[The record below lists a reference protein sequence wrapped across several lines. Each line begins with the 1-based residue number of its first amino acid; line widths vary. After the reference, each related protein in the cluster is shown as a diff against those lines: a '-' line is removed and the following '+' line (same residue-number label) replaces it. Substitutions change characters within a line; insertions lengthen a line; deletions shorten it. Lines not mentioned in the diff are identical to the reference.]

1 MVASGVFIT
10 DVQGK
15 HIISRNYRGDVP
27 ITKAVE
33 VFAKYL
39 TDIPEEQK
47 KPIFY
52 HDSGEFMMEEEA
64 GATGITGETFVYVS
78 VRVSGSSSSRSGGV
92 RALLC
97 LYNEQKRKWKSIS
110 PFNLFL
116 YVDFLVCLSLSL
128 FPPLHTGAGFQS
140 LPVCRNHT

>member
-1 MVASGVFIT
+1 MVASAVFIT

-39 TDIPEEQK
+39 TDIPDEQK

-52 HDSGEFMMEEEA
+52 HDGEEFMMEDEN
-64 GATGITGETFVYVS
+64 
-78 VRVSGSSSSRSGGV
+78 
-92 RALLC
+92 
-97 LYNEQKRKWKSIS
+97 YNNDHDYHHQQS
-110 PFNLFL
+110 PAMDWFGC
-116 YVDFLVCLSLSL
+116 VC
-128 FPPLHTGAGFQS
+128 A
-140 LPVCRNHT
+140 

>member
-39 TDIPEEQK
+39 TEIPDEQK

-52 HDSGEFMMEEEA
+52 HDGEFMMEDEA
-64 GATGITGETFVYVS
+64 GATGNKGETFVYVS
-78 VRVSGSSSSRSGGV
+78 VRI
-92 RALLC
+92 L
-97 LYNEQKRKWKSIS
+97 
-110 PFNLFL
+110 
-116 YVDFLVCLSLSL
+116 LSLDG
-128 FPPLHTGAGFQS
+128 PA
-140 LPVCRNHT
+140 